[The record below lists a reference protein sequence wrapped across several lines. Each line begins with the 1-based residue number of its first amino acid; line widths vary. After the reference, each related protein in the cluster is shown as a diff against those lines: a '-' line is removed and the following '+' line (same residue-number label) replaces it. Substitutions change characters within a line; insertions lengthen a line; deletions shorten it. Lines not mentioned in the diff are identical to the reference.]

1 MTLGQQISED
11 MKAAMKSGDKTKL
24 ETLRT
29 VRAHMIELS
38 KRGTGS
44 EISPEEELS
53 ALLVAAKKRKEAI
66 DIYRKAGR
74 EDLASQEEKEL
85 AIITSYMP
93 KQMSREEAE
102 TIVAKIVMDTGATT
116 SKDFGKIMPLAMKEL
131 KGKIEGSIVQDIVR
145 KKLGGF

>member
-53 ALLVAAKKRKEAI
+53 ALLAAAKKRKEAI

-116 SKDFGKIMPLAMKEL
+116 SKDLGKIMPLAMKEL
-131 KGKIEGSIVQDIVR
+131 KGKIEGNIVQDIVR

>member
-1 MTLGQQISED
+1 MTLSQQISED

-53 ALLVAAKKRKEAI
+53 ALMVAAKKRKEAI